1 MMNYLKTPEV
11 VKGYEEF
18 MLPRITFLQME
29 HEILNGEG
37 VEDQLKAKE
46 DLKITINL
54 MRTLNM
60 NKQDYET
67 YKNENLKNE
76 KTEGENEGD
85 SSTVTAPKK
94 RGSRRRNQESNRRHQ
109 FCDAISKE
117 TKGESTGSPTARSS
131 HNKGRDRQIQENQR

>member
-1 MMNYLKTPEV
+1 
-11 VKGYEEF
+11 
-18 MLPRITFLQME
+18 ME

-67 YKNENLKNE
+67 YKNENLQNE
-76 KTEGENEGD
+76 KAEGENEGD
-85 SSTVTAPKK
+85 SSTAP
-94 RGSRRRNQESNRRHQ
+94 
-109 FCDAISKE
+109 SKE
-117 TKGESTGSPTARSS
+117 ADLDELSKEHQKRVKEITKAIEDISS
-131 HNKGRDRQIQENQR
+131 AMSSVKKQKENLQEIKMLGAHTINEEIDKYRRIRTVGTV